1 MQTKWDIAADM
12 LQEAADTI
20 RQRGTL
26 RDVEGYADTM
36 ETAAKLSG
44 LSVNAVL
51 NVHIATKRARYDRA
65 GDYDSAID
73 LLAYWARLYANGVQ
87 IEHTKETPPLPDSV
101 QALIARSESDGDD
114 LGLKA
119 GEADIPLAVAHGIY
133 Q

>member
-1 MQTKWDIAADM
+1 MKTKWDIAADM

-20 RQRGTL
+20 RERGTL

-36 ETAAKLSG
+36 ESAAKLSG

-73 LLAYWARLYANGVQ
+73 LLAYHARLYANGVQ
-87 IEHTKETPPLPDSV
+87 VEPLPTEQPSLPEWIKATLERAELEDSDPS
-101 QALIARSESDGDD
+101 LNNGGI
-114 LGLKA
+114 
-119 GEADIPLAVAHGIY
+119 IP
-133 Q
+133 

>member
-87 IEHTKETPPLPDSV
+87 IEHTKETPPPSPAT
-101 QALIARSESDGDD
+101 QALIDHTSASD
-114 LGLKA
+114 
-119 GEADIPLAVAHGIY
+119 EAVS
-133 Q
+133 